1 MVRTILPSNQLI
13 LARQTEERP
22 RQMNRQ
28 IG

>member
-1 MVRTILPSNQLI
+1 MVRTTPPSNQLV
-13 LARQTEERP
+13 LVRQTVERP